1 MKFKAE
7 VMKLNEKNENDR
19 IYDEKCA
26 KVILDKLSDNLF
38 IDIQLNDK
46 DVPYK
51 IDPSTI
57 IGQALQGTI
66 IDNKLIIEGVF
77 NDNIDKT
84 LLENNYLTPCG
95 IGEINEKGILYNY
108 EITKLCVTQT
118 SAFNSP
124 CIQILD

>member
-7 VMKLNEKNENDR
+7 VMKLNEKNENGR

-26 KVILDKLSDNLF
+26 KVVLDKILNNLF
-38 IDIQLNDK
+38 IDIQLNNEDAL
-46 DVPYK
+46 YE
-51 IDPSTI
+51 IDPSTV
-57 IGQALQGTI
+57 IGHAIQGTI
-66 IDNKLIIEGVF
+66 TDNKVIIEGV
-77 NDNIDKT
+77 IDDYVDRT